1 MDFTKE
7 IYFNKDKVYE
17 NSKLSVTYT
26 GSLFQNNS
34 DKVFI
39 SYGYGKL
46 WDNQNEIE
54 LLKTKSGFTG
64 TLEIKTGTDIQ
75 FCFHDSNNNWD
86 NNNNNNY
93 IAPILKKEI
102 KEETKEEN
110 LLEFEPIVESE
121 KEIDLKINN
130 QTSENQTAP
139 FKPVTISSE
148 EIDIYSQPEKV
159 IVPEEINVSNA
170 QKLDNIETSTIPEK
184 TVINEIKIDVNSEKH
199 TVSEKVISFE
209 SLKGNKENLKKAF
222 DDNQVTAGSVYVS
235 SLIGEYQQKIA
246 KEPQST
252 EPPKFIEDITITST
266 ALVPAEEKSV
276 AEKGLSK
283 IYVLKKKIKLSISK
297 FIKLI
302 KTALNYNEDKI

>member
-86 NNNNNNY
+86 NNNN
-93 IAPILKKEI
+93 IL
-102 KEETKEEN
+102 
-110 LLEFEPIVESE
+110 LQF
-121 KEIDLKINN
+121 
-130 QTSENQTAP
+130 
-139 FKPVTISSE
+139 
-148 EIDIYSQPEKV
+148 
-159 IVPEEINVSNA
+159 
-170 QKLDNIETSTIPEK
+170 
-184 TVINEIKIDVNSEKH
+184 
-199 TVSEKVISFE
+199 
-209 SLKGNKENLKKAF
+209 
-222 DDNQVTAGSVYVS
+222 
-235 SLIGEYQQKIA
+235 
-246 KEPQST
+246 
-252 EPPKFIEDITITST
+252 
-266 ALVPAEEKSV
+266 
-276 AEKGLSK
+276 
-283 IYVLKKKIKLSISK
+283 
-297 FIKLI
+297 
-302 KTALNYNEDKI
+302 